1 MSDRNQPSSNQRISH
16 VLGTL
21 NRYKVLLIA
30 PAALGFLLS
39 VVYVLLLRP
48 QTWSA
53 RQSII
58 VRDDL
63 LGQSYKPGRFDSME
77 SMKSAQETILEL
89 ARNPQVIRGALTQL
103 GPVKSRFLGNS
114 DSWPDD
120 ETIEDVQGSINIS
133 APNGEEFGTT
143 ETIVLSTK
151 ASTRERSGQFIELL
165 LAEIISKADEVRS
178 LRLQSMVQ
186 ELSHSHLA
194 AAAALKESQDKL
206 REMDLELGADV
217 GAMLNL
223 SGSEP
228 SDSMIKRDM
237 SQLKIEKRNTE
248 TQLESL
254 NSVLDQLIL
263 ASSNP
268 EKSVSISGELI
279 RYQPA
284 LEGLKN
290 ELIKT
295 QRKFAE
301 MVSKYN
307 LPHPSLLA
315 AKTEFES
322 MKNQMFLELEGSIA
336 GLEKE
341 KESTES
347 RLARLKADLLALDGR
362 LKNLGSKRA
371 ERVALEA
378 ELKQR
383 TEFASKSQSDLGE
396 IQGLAISGGGE
407 LLTRVDQPQVSTRP
421 DGPGEKIVVIAGML
435 GGFMLGLGVILLV
448 APPAESDDE
457 KVVQG
462 SDGARVDGQSNDMFD
477 RKMFEGVVTRA
488 ATAAAAATAATHA
501 ARRGDSL
508 PPTTDRAATA
518 PVTTN
523 QPQSELELGAR
534 QGERIKPRPAAFE
547 TQSID
552 SVGTSAIELG
562 VASAQLPPSRSSQSS
577 PVQCNAFQAESEL
590 TSMKKPTPSADTN
603 NRSSKDAVP
612 GTPSVSDLLDAASAM
627 NRPAPIASQPLSVAR
642 PAPVPQQSPVPQQM
656 FASAASN
663 PASEP
668 PMSNPIRSSAAKI
681 LSAAEM
687 ELRAQAALRAIEP
700 RPSGSTGSIS
710 QPVNPVDVNSGNAHE
725 QSAGRMAPAA
735 PLRNDGLDGS
745 STRRN
750 PSARPVSLA
759 KSLDSNAATFAPN
772 QPEASSAMNIKAEIV
787 KQMKAAASVTI
798 TRSGNTEP
806 TSENLFLQGSDS
818 QWAAMDQESK
828 TDRNAELDSN
838 SSVPDRVKK
847 LSESIA
853 KFAKQKMRQEDD
865 GPQGS

>member
-1 MSDRNQPSSNQRISH
+1 MSDRYQPSSNQRINH

-39 VVYVLLLRP
+39 VVYVMWLRP

-53 RQSII
+53 RQSMI

-63 LGQSYKPGRFDSME
+63 LGQSYKPGRFESME

-186 ELSHSHLA
+186 ELSQSHLA

-206 REMDLELGADV
+206 RKMDLELGADV

-254 NSVLDQLIL
+254 NSALDQLIL

-341 KESTES
+341 KEATES

-421 DGPGEKIVVIAGML
+421 DGPGKKIVVIAGML

-457 KVVQG
+457 KVIQG

-501 ARRGDSL
+501 VRRGDSL

-518 PVTTN
+518 PVTMN
-523 QPQSELELGAR
+523 QPQSELELGAK

-603 NRSSKDAVP
+603 SRSSKDAVP

-642 PAPVPQQSPVPQQM
+642 PALVPQQT
-656 FASAASN
+656 FASVVSN

-668 PMSNPIRSSAAKI
+668 PMSNPVGSSAAKI

-700 RPSGSTGSIS
+700 RPSGSTNSIS
-710 QPVNPVDVNSGNAHE
+710 QPVNPVDVNSGNGHE
-725 QSAGRMAPAA
+725 QPAGRTCAA
-735 PLRNDGLDGS
+735 GAVRNDGVDGS

-759 KSLDSNAATFAPN
+759 KSLDSKEATFDPN
-772 QPEASSAMNIKAEIV
+772 QPEASSAMDIKAEIV
-787 KQMKAAASVTI
+787 SQMKAAASVTI
-798 TRSGNTEP
+798 TRSGNAEP
-806 TSENLFLQGSDS
+806 TSENLFLQDS
-818 QWAAMDQESK
+818 SPQWTAMDQESE
-828 TDRNAELDSN
+828 TDRDAELDSN
-838 SSVPDRVKK
+838 SSVPDQVKK

-853 KFAKQKMRQEDD
+853 KFARQNMRQEDD
-865 GPQGS
+865 GPRDG